1 MTPPGPPAAGAPTRT
16 ADRLPLGTLLLLAAV
31 VFAAVTTE
39 VLPVGLLPQL
49 ARDFGVDEAAIG
61 TWVSAYAV
69 VVAVGALPVTAL
81 VARWPQRRVLVGLA
95 LLYAVGTLAVALT
108 DDHRWALAARLLCG
122 LAHAAVFSVVVAVAV
137 AVTPPRRVGRAVAL
151 VNSGVALALTLGVPL
166 GTAVGTALGW
176 RWAFT
181 GVALVLAGLAV
192 AAALVLPADAPQP
205 RASGAPPARPSVLG
219 ELRRP
224 ALLLVAG
231 VTVVLMVGHYGT
243 YTYVTPLVLQAGVP
257 TALVS
262 LVLLGY
268 GAAGV
273 VGLVA
278 AGATGDRHPVAALRL
293 AVGLLAGCLL
303 SLAPASGSPVATA
316 LVVVAWGA
324 AFGALP
330 SLLQLSALR
339 ATAVPDAA
347 PAVVNATFN
356 AGIAVGAWTGGLL
369 LARDEALLTTTS
381 AALAVGALAL
391 TLALGRGRRTRPA
404 SPTGRRAASLE
415 P

>member
-1 MTPPGPPAAGAPTRT
+1 MTLPGPPTDARDR
-16 ADRLPLGTLLLLAAV
+16 ADRLPVGTLLLLAAV

-61 TWVSAYAV
+61 TWVSSYAV
-69 VVAVGALPVTAL
+69 VVAVGALPLTAL

-176 RWAFT
+176 RWAFA

-192 AAALVLPADAPQP
+192 AAALVLPADAPR
-205 RASGAPPARPSVLG
+205 RASAATSAPPRPSVLG

-268 GAAGV
+268 GAASV

-293 AVGLLAGCLL
+293 AVGLVAACLL
-303 SLAPASGSPVATA
+303 ALAPASGSPVATS

-324 AFGALP
+324 TFGALP

-369 LARDEALLTTTS
+369 LARGEALLTTTS